1 MRIVDV
7 KEHKEFQSK
16 KYIQSKL
23 NLKIKEKIMKKK
35 LFIISLIAIFFV
47 CLFSFGSLNVNAA
60 EKTPEEMVSEELEN
74 IYLPDKAIIDFPVPT
89 ISVYNSTITW
99 ESKNEEL
106 LEVLD
111 NGWIKVTRPSAD
123 TEVILTV
130 TIENSGYTDSKEF
143 KITVLK
149 GTTLTNT
156 YTVNYVLNDG
166 TQNANNPTTYKVGED
181 VALYQPTK
189 GRVEFLGWYLNEN
202 FEGEALEALPKGL
215 SGDVTLYA
223 KWDKAEVEKIVVETQ
238 PTKVVYNALESFD
251 PTGIKVVAYYNDD
264 LTVEQLDLNELSFDK
279 DVLHGNDTKVVV
291 SYKEFEAEVK
301 VTVNKLK
308 YDLSN
313 VVFEDTTLTYNGQA
327 QTIAL
332 PTNLPAG
339 LTATV
344 EGSATNVTTTPIL
357 VKLSFEVANPE
368 DYETPEALFA
378 YLTINKAKA
387 VVRIDNISLN
397 VSDVFDDSM
406 VTYKVSGLFAND
418 TLEGNFKPVHGEIST
433 ATPAVYEIG
442 GEGLTSTNYEIEY
455 VKGQLIVSAG
465 EYKIHAIE
473 STLNKVYNGELQMFE
488 VVLKDGDRELTPEE
502 MANITINYLYEG
514 KEFKGAT
521 DAGTYKVTVT
531 YQYESGNSGSAT
543 FDFVID
549 KADYD
554 LSGISFESDSLVYN
568 GQMQGLLIKGQLPE
582 GVVASYTEGLI
593 NVGSKEIVVT
603 FTGDTVNHNEIELE
617 LKATLTITA
626 KDLAQ
631 NMFEAI
637 PDQSETGEAVEPA
650 ISGKFGDAKLE
661 LGTDFTVTYENN
673 IAQGTAKAVVTGIGN
688 FQGEVELTF
697 EIGESDLVKARKA
710 REALEAK
717 YTTNELPTE
726 FVTTIDSAKVQWFS
740 TSTALGINNANGAIT
755 MIQVEEEQVVLVY
768 ALVIVNNAAEYASF
782 EFVVPALEQGQE
794 PEQPE
799 QSYVKLEDAS
809 KITDGTEIVLV
820 SHDESNTLGAN
831 GGKFFAVNA
840 FDKNNMDNVIVITLV
855 KVQGG
860 YKLKLGEGQYIYY
873 KGSSNEAYVGAEQ
886 DNGSDIWTIE
896 AVDGL
901 FKINNTANT
910 ERYLQYNSNTGQ
922 ERFSCYKGTMKD
934 LVLYANPDTL
944 GEGSQ
949 TPDEPEQPTHEHTV
963 CPECGGCTAE
973 DCDGTSEKCP
983 GHPVE
988 PEHEHV
994 ECPICGGCTAEDC
1007 DGAEEDK
1014 CPGHTQE
1021 PEQPSENG
1029 LLVTFEFGENGSAAH
1044 VDGNDLGTSK
1054 SYTEGTYT
1062 LELTNMSK
1070 VYGPAYDATG
1080 KSAIK
1085 LGTSKLNGSFSFT
1098 VAENVTKVVIKVA
1111 GYKATAGKVSVN
1123 GTEYT
1128 IETLSN
1134 NGAYTEITID
1144 TTTNKS
1150 ITLATVGTVYRAMV
1164 DSIAYYG
1171 GGSTT
1176 PEEPDQPEQP
1186 THEHTA
1192 CPECGKC
1199 TAEDCDGAEEDKC
1212 SCNNQEPEQPTY
1224 PESGEVTIEQA
1235 IAIGSAKEHNTYT
1248 EGQYVI
1254 TGTVKEVKNTQYGN
1268 LVITDGTNDILV
1280 YGTYNA
1286 SNQRYDAMA
1295 TRPVVGDTVV
1305 YTGVLG
1311 QYNGTAQMK
1320 NGVVEFEVKHQHS
1333 FTNGKCD
1340 CGYEDP
1346 NYVEPEQPETPDV
1359 PSEDGLLVTF
1369 EFGANGTA
1377 AHKDGNAVSANK
1389 EYAEGNYTLT
1399 LTTAEK
1405 VYDGAFDAQGNSC
1418 LKFGTSSVVGKITFT
1433 VPEEVTKVVIKV
1445 AQYKA
1450 NTTKIEVNGTAYTIT
1465 TASNNGEYTDIVV
1478 DTTTTKTVT
1487 FATVSGGVRAMVN
1500 SIAYYKEN

>member
-16 KYIQSKL
+16 KYIKSKL
-23 NLKIKEKIMKKK
+23 NLKIKEKNMKKK
-35 LFIISLIAIFFV
+35 LFIVSLIAIFFV
-47 CLFSFGSLNVNAA
+47 CLFSFNTMSVNAQD
-60 EKTPEEMVSEELEN
+60 KSPEEMVNEELNN

-99 ESKNEEL
+99 EAEENQNYITIN
-106 LEVLD
+106 
-111 NGWIKVTRPSAD
+111 NGWAKVTRPTD
-123 TEVILTV
+123 EDKVVTLTV
-130 TIENSGYTDSKEF
+130 TIENSGYADSKEF
-143 KITVLK
+143 TITVLK

-156 YTVNYVLNDG
+156 YTVNYVLNEG

-181 VALYQPTK
+181 VLLYQPTK
-189 GRVEFLGWYLNEN
+189 GRVKFLGWYLNEN

-223 KWDKAEVEKIVVETQ
+223 KWDKAEVEKIVVEQ
-238 PTKVVYNALESFD
+238 EPTKVVYDALESFD

-279 DVLHGNDTKVVV
+279 EVLHGNDTKVVV

-344 EGSATNVTTTPIL
+344 EGSATNVTTTPVL
-357 VKLSFEVANPE
+357 VKLSFNVENEV
-368 DYETPEALFA
+368 DYEAPEALFA

-387 VVRIDNISLN
+387 VVRIDNIALN
-397 VSDVFDDSM
+397 VSEVFDDSM

-418 TLEGNFKPVHGEIST
+418 TLEGNFKPVYGEIST
-433 ATPAVYEIG
+433 AAPAVYEIG

-488 VVLKDGDRELTPEE
+488 VVLKDGDRELTKEE
-502 MANITINYLYEG
+502 MANITINFLYEG

-531 YQYESGNSGSAT
+531 YQYEGGNSGSAT
-543 FDFVID
+543 FDFVIA

-603 FTGDTVNHNEIELE
+603 FTGDTVNHNEIKLE

-673 IAQGTAKAVVTGIGN
+673 IAQGTAKAIVTGIGN

-717 YTTNELPTE
+717 YTTDEVPTE

-740 TSTALGINNANGAIT
+740 TSTALGINNTTGAIS
-755 MIQVEEEQVVLVY
+755 MIKVEEEQHVLVY
-768 ALVIVNNAAEYASF
+768 ALVIVNNSAEYASF

-794 PEQPE
+794 PEQPDQPE
-799 QSYVKLEDAS
+799 QAYVKLEDAS

-831 GGKFFAVNA
+831 GGKFFAISA

-873 KGSSNEAYVGAEQ
+873 KGSSNEAYVGEEQ

-896 AVDGL
+896 AVGGL

-910 ERYLQYNSNTGQ
+910 ERYLQYNSNTNQ

-949 TPDEPEQPTHEHTV
+949 TPEEPEQPTHTHTHCEECDKCLDENCPDGDV
-963 CPECGGCTAE
+963 CQ
-973 DCDGTSEKCP
+973 
-983 GHPVE
+983 GHE
-988 PEHEHV
+988 PE
-994 ECPICGGCTAEDC
+994 
-1007 DGAEEDK
+1007 
-1014 CPGHTQE
+1014 
-1021 PEQPSENG
+1021 
-1029 LLVTFEFGENGSAAH
+1029 
-1044 VDGNDLGTSK
+1044 
-1054 SYTEGTYT
+1054 
-1062 LELTNMSK
+1062 
-1070 VYGPAYDATG
+1070 
-1080 KSAIK
+1080 
-1085 LGTSKLNGSFSFT
+1085 
-1098 VAENVTKVVIKVA
+1098 
-1111 GYKATAGKVSVN
+1111 
-1123 GTEYT
+1123 
-1128 IETLSN
+1128 
-1134 NGAYTEITID
+1134 
-1144 TTTNKS
+1144 
-1150 ITLATVGTVYRAMV
+1150 
-1164 DSIAYYG
+1164 
-1171 GGSTT
+1171 
-1176 PEEPDQPEQP
+1176 
-1186 THEHTA
+1186 
-1192 CPECGKC
+1192 
-1199 TAEDCDGAEEDKC
+1199 
-1212 SCNNQEPEQPTY
+1212 EPEQPTY

-1235 IAIGSAKEHNTYT
+1235 IAIGSAKEHDTYT
-1248 EGQYVI
+1248 EEKYIIKATIKSVY
-1254 TGTVKEVKNTQYGN
+1254 NTTYGN
-1268 LVITDGTNDILV
+1268 MTVTDGQNEFTI
-1280 YGTYNA
+1280 YGTYSA
-1286 SNQRYDAMA
+1286 DGSTRYDAMPSK
-1295 TRPVVGDTVV
+1295 PVAGDEITLF
-1305 YTGVLG
+1305 GVIG
-1311 QYNGTAQMK
+1311 NYNGSPQMK
-1320 NGVVEFEVKHQHS
+1320 NAWITSYTAHEHEYVDGYC
-1333 FTNGKCD
+1333 TICD
-1340 CGYEDP
+1340 QKDP
-1346 NYVEPEQPETPDV
+1346 DYVPETPV
-1359 PSEDGLLVTF
+1359 LPSGTQQADLNTITNTNTNYITSETTDGWVATNSAVLK
-1369 EFGANGTA
+1369 GGSSNANPQFIMIGTA
-1377 AHKDGNAVSANK
+1377 DDRAVCLNGKTSAV
-1389 EYAEGNYTLT
+1389 GTLT
-1399 LTTAEK
+1399 SPTLSNGITKLT
-1405 VYDGAFDAQGNSC
+1405 
-1418 LKFGTSSVVGKITFT
+1418 LKYGLPFSDTKIKFT
-1433 VPEEVTKVVIKV
+1433 VQIMQNGVEVASKVVENSN
-1445 AQYKA
+1445 A
-1450 NTTKIEVNGTAYTIT
+1450 TKLTAYTLEWELDTPVEGEFTIVIT
-1465 TASNNGEYTDIVV
+1465 NNSPSNSTSNKDRTAIWNIQWENN
-1478 DTTTTKTVT
+1478 
-1487 FATVSGGVRAMVN
+1487 N
-1500 SIAYYKEN
+1500 